1 MARHHPSRPSGSC
14 IEGNPLA
21 PGVLP
26 NRSNLTVAVSQE
38 IARIVRENGLGPGDR
53 LPTVKELAEACGVAV
68 PTVREAIR
76 RMEALGTLEVR
87 HGSGIFVRS
96 GQPRLMMVHPDL
108 GTIDGQVILDLLQ
121 SRLLIEPYLA
131 EQAALSP
138 RGEATARLG
147 ELLREAEGFLGT
159 DDAQLRRVNMAFHA
173 GIARCS
179 GNVVLM
185 QVMEMLIDLYSS
197 EQSVMLTIAD
207 QREQDHREHVAIYD
221 AIQHGDAE
229 RAKTLMTEH
238 ITNAKDFMTA
248 KLAMASHARKVS
260 WLNTPRPWERAQNL
274 GRTPGSRQRP

>member
-1 MARHHPSRPSGSC
+1 MALSS
-14 IEGNPLA
+14 
-21 PGVLP
+21 GVLP

-76 RMEALGTLEVR
+76 RLEALGTLEVR

-96 GQPRLMMVHPDL
+96 GQPKMMMVHPDL
-108 GTIDGQVILDLLQ
+108 ATIDGQVILDLLQ

-131 EQAALSP
+131 EQAAQSP

-147 ELLREAEGFLGT
+147 DLLRQAEGYLGT
-159 DDAQLRRVNMAFHA
+159 DDVQLRRVNMAFHA

-197 EQSVMLTIAD
+197 EQSVMLTLAD
-207 QREQDHREHVAIYD
+207 QREQDHREHVVILD
-221 AIQHGDAE
+221 AIQHGDAD
-229 RAKTLMTEH
+229 RARTLMAEH
-238 ITNAKDFMTA
+238 ITNAKDLMTA
-248 KLAMASHARKVS
+248 KLAMAAHARKVS
-260 WLNTPRPWERAQNL
+260 WLNTPRPGER
-274 GRTPGSRQRP
+274 GRPAKATRRP

>member
-1 MARHHPSRPSGSC
+1 MA
-14 IEGNPLA
+14 LA
-21 PGVLP
+21 QGVLP

-76 RMEALGTLEVR
+76 RMEALGTLEIR
-87 HGSGIFVRS
+87 HGAGIFVRS
-96 GQPRLMMVHPDL
+96 GQPKMMMVHPDL
-108 GTIDGQVILDLLQ
+108 DAIDGQVILDLLQ

-131 EQAALSP
+131 EQAAQSP

-147 ELLREAEGFLGT
+147 DLLRQAEGYLGT
-159 DDAQLRRVNMAFHA
+159 DDTQLRRVNMAFHA
-173 GIARCS
+173 GIAHCS

-197 EQSVMLTIAD
+197 EQSVMLTLAD
-207 QREQDHREHVAIYD
+207 QREQDHREHVAIYG
-221 AIQHGDAE
+221 AIQQGDAE
-229 RAKTLMTEH
+229 RAKALMTEH
-238 ITNAKDFMTA
+238 IINAKGLMTA

-260 WLNTPRPWERAQNL
+260 WLNTPRPGERNR
-274 GRTPGSRQRP
+274 GRGQAPGSVPRP